1 MIKAQWVGVHIDGV
15 RVTRWH
21 RVILCH
27 MVTAR
32 LFRYFPTMTIK
43 RTDPN
48 RQFSFALLA
57 RGFHKTCP
65 QCGKGPLLT
74 GYLKPQASCSACK
87 EDFSHISA
95 DDGPAWLTLLIVGH
109 AVVPLMLFFGRSD
122 VVPLW
127 LAILILAV
135 VTLIGV
141 YFILPRAKGIF
152 IALIWLTGATG
163 QNEFSDSPD
172 LKD

>member
-1 MIKAQWVGVHIDGV
+1 MAFAKPAHNE
-15 RVTRWH
+15 
-21 RVILCH
+21 
-27 MVTAR
+27 AR
-32 LFRYFPTMTIK
+32 
-43 RTDPN
+43 
-48 RQFSFALLA
+48 
-57 RGFHKTCP
+57 
-65 QCGKGPLLT
+65 
-74 GYLKPQASCSACK
+74 GYLKSQASCSACK

-95 DDGPAWLTLLIVGH
+95 DDGPAWLTLLIIGH
-109 AVVPLMLFFGRSD
+109 AVVPMMLFFGRSN

-152 IALIWLTGATG
+152 IALIWLTDATG
-163 QNEFSDSPD
+163 QNEFYDSPD

>member
-1 MIKAQWVGVHIDGV
+1 MK
-15 RVTRWH
+15 H
-21 RVILCH
+21 RQ
-27 MVTAR
+27 TG
-32 LFRYFPTMTIK
+32 T
-43 RTDPN
+43 N
-48 RQFSFALLA
+48 RQFSIALLA
-57 RGFHKTCP
+57 RGFRKTCP
-65 QCGKGPLLT
+65 QCGEGPLLT
-74 GYLKPQASCSACK
+74 GYLKPQVSCSECK

-95 DDGPAWLTLLIVGH
+95 DDGPAWLTLLIIGH
-109 AVVPLMLFFGRSD
+109 AVVPMMLFFGRSD

-152 IALIWLTGATG
+152 IALIWLTDATG
-163 QNEFSDSPD
+163 QNEFYDTPD

>member
-1 MIKAQWVGVHIDGV
+1 
-15 RVTRWH
+15 
-21 RVILCH
+21 
-27 MVTAR
+27 
-32 LFRYFPTMTIK
+32 MTHEES
-43 RTDPN
+43 TTN
-48 RQFSFALLA
+48 RQFSLALLA

-127 LAILILAV
+127 LAILILADLMFLNAGAFDLDPSYAAYMRKH
-135 VTLIGV
+135 TPD
-141 YFILPRAKGIF
+141 YFR
-152 IALIWLTGATG
+152 
-163 QNEFSDSPD
+163 DD
-172 LKD
+172 CLKCADGTY

>member
-1 MIKAQWVGVHIDGV
+1 MTHEE
-15 RVTRWH
+15 
-21 RVILCH
+21 
-27 MVTAR
+27 
-32 LFRYFPTMTIK
+32 PTTK
-43 RTDPN
+43 

-127 LAILILAV
+127 LAILILAI

-163 QNEFSDSPD
+163 KNEFSDSPD

>member
-1 MIKAQWVGVHIDGV
+1 MSHGKSVSRQVSPAM
-15 RVTRWH
+15 R
-21 RVILCH
+21 H
-27 MVTAR
+27 MQTA
-32 LFRYFPTMTIK
+32 T
-43 RTDPN
+43 N

-57 RGFHKTCP
+57 RGFRKTCP

-95 DDGPAWLTLLIVGH
+95 DDGPAWLTLLIIGH
-109 AVVPLMLFFGRSD
+109 AVVPLILFFGRSD
-122 VVPLW
+122 AVPLG

-152 IALIWLTGATG
+152 IALIWLTDATG
-163 QNEFSDSPD
+163 QNEFYDSPD

>member
-1 MIKAQWVGVHIDGV
+1 MK
-15 RVTRWH
+15 H
-21 RVILCH
+21 RQ
-27 MVTAR
+27 TA
-32 LFRYFPTMTIK
+32 T
-43 RTDPN
+43 N
-48 RQFSFALLA
+48 RRFSIALLA
-57 RGFHKTCP
+57 RGFRKTCP
-65 QCGKGPLLT
+65 QCGEGPLLT
-74 GYLKPQASCSACK
+74 GYLKPQVSCSECK

-95 DDGPAWLTLLIVGH
+95 DDGPAWLTLLIIGH

-127 LAILILAV
+127 LAILMLAV
-135 VTLIGV
+135 ITLIGV

-163 QNEFSDSPD
+163 QNEFYDTPD

>member
-1 MIKAQWVGVHIDGV
+1 MNQRKT
-15 RVTRWH
+15 VT
-21 RVILCH
+21 
-27 MVTAR
+27 
-32 LFRYFPTMTIK
+32 
-43 RTDPN
+43 N

-57 RGFHKTCP
+57 RGSRKTCP
-65 QCGKGPLLT
+65 KCGKGPRLK
-74 GYLKPQASCSACK
+74 GYLKPQASCSACN

-95 DDGPAWLTLLIVGH
+95 DDDPAWLTLLIICH

-127 LAILILAV
+127 LAILMPAA

-141 YFILPRAKGIF
+141 YFVLPRAKGIF
-152 IALIWLTGATG
+152 IALIWLTDATG
-163 QNEFSDSPD
+163 QNEFYDSSD

>member
-21 RVILCH
+21 RVILFH

-32 LFRYFPTMTIK
+32 LFRYLPTMTIK

-57 RGFHKTCP
+57 RGFRKTCP
-65 QCGKGPLLT
+65 KCGKGSLLT

>member
-1 MIKAQWVGVHIDGV
+1 MSHGKSVSRQVFPAMN
-15 RVTRWH
+15 
-21 RVILCH
+21 H
-27 MVTAR
+27 MQTA
-32 LFRYFPTMTIK
+32 T
-43 RTDPN
+43 N

-57 RGFHKTCP
+57 RGFRKTCP

-95 DDGPAWLTLLIVGH
+95 DDGPAWLTLLIIGH

-127 LAILILAV
+127 LAILMLAV
-135 VTLIGV
+135 ITLIGV

-152 IALIWLTGATG
+152 IALIWLTGATCK
-163 QNEFSDSPD
+163 NEFSGSPD

>member
-1 MIKAQWVGVHIDGV
+1 MSHGKSVSRQVLPAMN
-15 RVTRWH
+15 
-21 RVILCH
+21 H
-27 MVTAR
+27 MQTA
-32 LFRYFPTMTIK
+32 T
-43 RTDPN
+43 N

-57 RGFHKTCP
+57 RGFRKTCP

-95 DDGPAWLTLLIVGH
+95 DDGPAWLTLLIIGH
-109 AVVPLMLFFGRSD
+109 AVVPMMLFFGRSN

-152 IALIWLTGATG
+152 IALIWLTDATG
-163 QNEFSDSPD
+163 QNEFYDSPD